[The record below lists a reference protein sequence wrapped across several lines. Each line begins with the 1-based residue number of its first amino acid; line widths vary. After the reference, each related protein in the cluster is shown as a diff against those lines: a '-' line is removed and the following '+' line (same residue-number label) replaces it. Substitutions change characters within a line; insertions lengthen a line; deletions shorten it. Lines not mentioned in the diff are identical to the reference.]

1 MAEVNKIADGKVEIK
16 VTVEGEKW
24 TSAQK
29 KAFNKLAKNVEI
41 KGFRKGQ
48 APANMV
54 RARLSEGAILAQAAE
69 DIANDVF
76 KDALKETGVELIDR
90 ADLDITGI
98 DEAHVE
104 FKFVCPVK
112 PDVNLGE
119 YKGLGYAP
127 KEATVEDGEIQEQ
140 IDQILEQ
147 KADLEI
153 KEEGAVEEGDTAVI
167 DYEGF
172 KDGVPFDGGKDENHE
187 LVIGSHTFIP
197 GFEEGVI
204 GMHSEETK
212 DIELTFPEDYHV
224 EELKGQKVIFK
235 VTVHEIKRKVLP
247 ELNDELV
254 QTLGLEEV
262 KTPEDLKNYIKNSL
276 LEGRKRQNE
285 EAATNEL
292 LDKVTGNASVNIP
305 DVMIEDEIDQI
316 LNEMDQDFQRQG
328 FSLAQYMNILKM
340 DMTKIRENFKNDAE
354 KRVKLRLVLEEIA
367 KVENIEVNDEDID
380 KEIDDLASKYQMKKE
395 DISKMVDR
403 KLIANDLRMQKA
415 LDLIKA

>member
-147 KADLEI
+147 NADLEI

-212 DIELTFPEDYHV
+212 DIELTFPEDYHA

>member
-1 MAEVNKIADGKVEIK
+1 M
-16 VTVEGEKW
+16 
-24 TSAQK
+24 
-29 KAFNKLAKNVEI
+29 
-41 KGFRKGQ
+41 
-48 APANMV
+48 
-54 RARLSEGAILAQAAE
+54 
-69 DIANDVF
+69 
-76 KDALKETGVELIDR
+76 
-90 ADLDITGI
+90 
-98 DEAHVE
+98 
-104 FKFVCPVK
+104 
-112 PDVNLGE
+112 
-119 YKGLGYAP
+119 
-127 KEATVEDGEIQEQ
+127 
-140 IDQILEQ
+140 
-147 KADLEI
+147 
-153 KEEGAVEEGDTAVI
+153 
-167 DYEGF
+167 
-172 KDGVPFDGGKDENHE
+172 
-187 LVIGSHTFIP
+187 
-197 GFEEGVI
+197 
-204 GMHSEETK
+204 
-212 DIELTFPEDYHV
+212 
-224 EELKGQKVIFK
+224 
-235 VTVHEIKRKVLP
+235 
-247 ELNDELV
+247 
-254 QTLGLEEV
+254 
-262 KTPEDLKNYIKNSL
+262 

>member
-147 KADLEI
+147 NADLEI

-204 GMHSEETK
+204 GMHSEDTK
-212 DIELTFPEDYHV
+212 DIELTFPEDYHA

>member
-1 MAEVNKIADGKVEIK
+1 MAELNKIADGKLEIK
-16 VTVEGEKW
+16 TTIEGERW
-24 TSAQK
+24 TSAQR

-48 APANMV
+48 APQNMV
-54 RARLSEGAILAQAAE
+54 RARLSEGTILAQAAE

-76 KDALKETGVELIDR
+76 RETLKETNVELIDR
-90 ADLDITGI
+90 ADLDITAI
-98 DEAHVE
+98 DQEHVE

-112 PDVNLGE
+112 PDVTLGE
-119 YKGLGYAP
+119 YKGLGFAP
-127 KEATVEDGEIQEQ
+127 QEAVVDDEEVQKQ
-140 IDQILEQ
+140 IDMILEQ

-153 KEEGAVEEGDTAVI
+153 KEEGTVEEGDTAVI

-172 KDGVPFDGGKDENHE
+172 KDGVPFEGGKDENHE
-187 LVIGSHTFIP
+187 LVIGSHSFIP
-197 GFEEGVI
+197 GFEEALV
-204 GMHSEETK
+204 GMKSEESK
-212 DIELTFPEDYHV
+212 DIELTFPEDYHA

-254 QTLGLEEV
+254 GELGLEEV
-262 KTPEDLKNYIKNSL
+262 KTPEDLKNYIRNSI
-276 LEGRKRQNE
+276 LESKKRQNE

-292 LDKVTGNASVNIP
+292 LDKVTGNATVNIP
-305 DVMIEDEIDQI
+305 DVMIQDEIDQI

-340 DMTKIRENFKNDAE
+340 DMQKIRENFKNDAE

-367 KVENIEVNDEDID
+367 KVENIEVSDDDVE
-380 KEIDDLASKYQMKKE
+380 KELEDLAGKYQMKKE
-395 DISKMVDR
+395 DVSKMVDR
-403 KLIANDLRMQKA
+403 KLIANDLRMKKA